1 MRIVWVVEG
10 VEPDGSGRYRSN
22 LASNRYRAI
31 LPAQALSTLGHEVQ
45 LVGAAQWL
53 DQTTQAEAADV
64 VVMGKFLPGSDPR
77 VYQALSVRVLER
89 VRSLASCGTRV
100 VADFNDDHFDHPL
113 LGSHWRGLA
122 QAVQIIVA
130 GSEAMA
136 QRVRQFTAARI
147 EVVGDPVSSPRF
159 EPRTLS
165 PPSSAGA
172 RWLHKL
178 LPAGGGSARR
188 INLLWYGHPVNWP
201 AMAAWLPALASVTAQ
216 QPILL
221 WVVTQELP
229 QIQAALDDVNA
240 RHGPALLAELVP
252 WDETTQWSLLEQCD
266 AVLIPSDPQDPRK
279 AVKTANRLTDA
290 LHAGRYVIASPLP
303 AYQPWAGYADL
314 SDQPAAALARLMADP
329 VAVHAKLDAGQKAVA
344 SACDA
349 AAIARQ
355 WLLAFTVELTRAVP
369 EPPNAVLDSSMPLM
383 KLNLGC
389 GDKILPGYVNVDV
402 VTARAGRE
410 PDVICDLRDLAPFA
424 SDSADE
430 VMAIHVVEHFWRWEI
445 EAVLREWLRVLKPG
459 GQMVI
464 EVPNLLAACEALLA
478 NPVAGAREDQAGQ
491 RTMWVFYGDP
501 AWQDPL
507 MIHRWGYTPQ
517 SLMDLLHSVGLIN
530 VRREPAQYKLRE
542 PRDMRVVGQKPQ
554 V

>member
-10 VEPDGSGRYRSN
+10 VEPDGSGGYRSN

-31 LPAQALSTLGHEVQ
+31 LPAQALTALGHEVQ
-45 LVGAAQWL
+45 FMGAAQWL
-53 DQTTQAEAADV
+53 DQAARAGSADV

-77 VYQALSVRVLER
+77 VYQALSERVLER
-89 VRSLASCGTRV
+89 VRIVVAAGTRV

-113 LGSHWRGLA
+113 LGVHWRGLA
-122 QAVQIIVA
+122 RAVSMIVA
-130 GSEAMA
+130 GSAAMA
-136 QRVRQFTAARI
+136 QRVRQFTTARI

-159 EPRTLS
+159 EPRTPS
-165 PPSSAGA
+165 PPSTGA

-178 LPAGGGSARR
+178 LPAGGGAARR

-201 AMAAWLPALASVTAQ
+201 AMAGWLPALASVSAQ

-229 QIQAALDDVNA
+229 QIQAALDEVNA

-252 WDETTQWSLLEQCD
+252 WDEATQWSLLEQCD
-266 AVLIPSDPQDPRK
+266 AVLIPSDPHDPRK

-290 LHAGRYVIASPLP
+290 LHAGRHVIASPLP

-329 VAVHAKLDAGQKAVA
+329 MAVHAKLAAGQKAVA
-344 SACDA
+344 SACDVA
-349 AAIARQ
+349 AVAGQ
-355 WLLAFTVELTRAVP
+355 WLLAFTAEPARTAL
-369 EPPNAVLDSSMPLM
+369 EPPNAVLDRSMPLM

-402 VTARAGRE
+402 VAARAGRE

-478 NPVAGAREDQAGQ
+478 NPVAGARADQAGQ

-517 SLMDLLHSVGLIN
+517 SLVDLLRSVGLTD
-530 VRREPAQYKLRE
+530 VRQESAQYKLRE
-542 PRDMRVVGQKPQ
+542 PRDMRVVGQKPL